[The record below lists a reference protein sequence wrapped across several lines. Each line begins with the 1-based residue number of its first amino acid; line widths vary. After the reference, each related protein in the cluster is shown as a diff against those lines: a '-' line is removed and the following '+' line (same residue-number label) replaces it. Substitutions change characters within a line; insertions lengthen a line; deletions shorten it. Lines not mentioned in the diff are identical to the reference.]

1 MLRARR
7 LALSV
12 TVALNV
18 ALAGQGA
25 FSPADGRTLS
35 GTILNGDRAFR
46 FLRELTSTF
55 GPRLAGSSAYE
66 GAAEWAAGQFRTAGL
81 TDVALEPFVIQRGWQ
96 RVSAR
101 ARLVSPAEQPL
112 HVQSLGWMPSTPEGG
127 MDADV
132 ALVADL
138 APEKIASQASLKGRI
153 ALVGGMGPGD
163 SFERATRQHRLDERL
178 RAAGAIAILSI
189 EEEQG
194 NELTARLPEFRTD
207 IGVLP
212 AAQISRDEA
221 QTIRRL
227 LDRGPVRVAIDIRN
241 RITPGPVTVHNVIAE
256 IRGREHPDEWVI
268 VGAHLD
274 SWDFATGAQDNGTG
288 VAQVLEAARAIAAL
302 GRPPRRSIRFALW
315 GAEELGLVGSAAYV
329 RAHAAEMERCTTS
342 MNTDGGTGRVLGW
355 TAPGRADLA
364 NAMRPLASALLAD
377 LGSTA
382 IDQSLRYAFQS
393 DVGPFILAGVPSL
406 DLNPDDVEYEQIHHK
421 TTDTIERVDAHNLAV
436 GAATVAVTAYAI
448 ADAPT
453 PIAPHVD
460 ERAVAAMLAAAKMDD
475 VLQLVGLW
483 KPRRVE
489 LMKK

>member
-1 MLRARR
+1 MLRARH
-7 LALSV
+7 LALCV
-12 TVALNV
+12 AVALNV

-25 FSPADGRTLS
+25 FNPADGRTLS
-35 GTILNGDRAFR
+35 GTILNGDRAFQY
-46 FLRELTSTF
+46 LRELTSTF

-81 TDVALEPFVIQRGWQ
+81 KDVALEPFVIQRGWQ

-101 ARLVSPAEQPL
+101 ARLVSPAGQPL
-112 HVQSLGWMPSTPEGG
+112 HVQSLGWMPSTPEVE
-127 MDADV
+127 AEV

-163 SFERATRQHRLDERL
+163 AFERATRQHRLDERL
-178 RAAGAIAILSI
+178 RAAGAIAMLSI

-194 NELTARLPEFRTD
+194 NALSARLPEFRTD

-212 AAQISRDEA
+212 AAQIPRDEA

-256 IRGREHPDEWVI
+256 IRGRERPDEWVI

-329 RAHAAEMERCTTS
+329 RAHAAEMERCTAS
-342 MNTDGGTGRVLGW
+342 LNTDGGTGRVLGW
-355 TAPGRADLA
+355 TAPGRADLSS
-364 NAMRPLASALLAD
+364 AMRPLASAMLTD

-382 IDQSLRYAFQS
+382 LDESLQYAFQS

-406 DLNPDDVEYEQIHHK
+406 DLNPDDAEYQEVHHK
-421 TTDTIERVDAHNLAV
+421 TTDTIERVNGRNLAIS
-436 GAATVAVTAYAI
+436 AATVAVTAYAI
-448 ADAPT
+448 ADAPM

-460 ERAVAAMLAAAKMDD
+460 ERTVAAMLAAARMDGM
-475 VLQLVGLW
+475 LQLIGLW
-483 KPRRVE
+483 KPHF
-489 LMKK
+489 